1 MNGAAKEYL
10 GKLRQ
15 TINKIEKSL
24 YVDDFVTGEVNTEKV
39 KKIRE
44 TSEKIFREADI
55 ELHKWHSNAKE
66 LVQTQEEHS
75 SKLSHTKQKFE
86 TCPTDCKILG
96 ITWDKS
102 KDTFGVNF
110 DIPVNNSQ
118 KMYVETL
125 SIYFRLTWVRHL
137 QRSM

>member
-1 MNGAAKEYL
+1 M
-10 GKLRQ
+10 
-15 TINKIEKSL
+15 
-24 YVDDFVTGEVNTEKV
+24 
-39 KKIRE
+39 
-44 TSEKIFREADI
+44 
-55 ELHKWHSNAKE
+55 
-66 LVQTQEEHS
+66 QTQEEHS
-75 SKLSHTKQKFE
+75 SKLSHTKQEFE
-86 TCPTDCKILG
+86 TRPTDCKILG

-118 KMYVETL
+118 KMYVETF